1 MLEAFLTTCRSAFIG
16 GFVNLI
22 ISAILITVHPQAS
35 AAETAFD
42 DVESYVGL
50 ESPFRVIC
58 TSVNFG
64 VWFLPL
70 GDRGGDTVLDLHLA
84 SGSTNTEVT
93 VSGAMSDRAAL
104 IEDSNYTSPLAGVC
118 NVRGSLASNNA
129 EIGITFES
137 GTNINMAMTS
147 AAHIFAQGLDGAAE
161 EPGLIVNLSAP
172 EAGRTS
178 VLTTDGE
185 AVFRVVG
192 TLAIPNN
199 LTLNNYGAYRVSS
212 PATIIVED
220 DM

>member
-1 MLEAFLTTCRSAFIG
+1 MVKLLGKISLLVLLVLPVCPFSA
-16 GFVNLI
+16 
-22 ISAILITVHPQAS
+22 

-70 GDRGGDTVLDLHLA
+70 GERGGDTVLDLHLA
-84 SGSTNTEVT
+84 SGSTDTEVT
-93 VSGAMSDRAAL
+93 VSGAMSDRAAV
-104 IEDSNYTSPLAGVC
+104 IPDANYTSPLAGVC
-118 NVRGSLASNNA
+118 NVSGSLASNSTV
-129 EIGITFES
+129 IGVTFET
-137 GTNINMAMTS
+137 GTNVSMAMTP
-147 AAHIFAQGLDGAAE
+147 AAHIFAQGLDAAAA

-192 TLAIPNN
+192 TLTIPNN
-199 LTLNNYGAYRVSS
+199 LVRDNYGAYRVSNS
-212 PATIIVED
+212 ATVIVD
-220 DM
+220 DAP